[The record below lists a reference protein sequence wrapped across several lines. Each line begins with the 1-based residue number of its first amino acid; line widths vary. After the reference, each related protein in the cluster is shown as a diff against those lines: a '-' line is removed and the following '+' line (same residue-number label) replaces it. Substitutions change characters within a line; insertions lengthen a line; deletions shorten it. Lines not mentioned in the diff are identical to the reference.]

1 MTHKTSLEAL
11 EQADRAAGCRTVLG
25 IYAAAHPGGLTDH
38 ELTKISGQQ
47 YNSIGRRRTDLAQAK
62 LLADSGETRPSPHGR
77 ACIVW
82 CITSAG
88 RRVWA
93 ANKLKTA
100 A

>member
-62 LLADSGETRPSPHGR
+62 LLADSGGTARPPGR

-93 ANKLKTA
+93 ANRLKTA